1 MTFIQLT
8 RKPYHLEPAD
18 SDRSFWLRASLI
30 ECVRAS
36 DDKTGSSV
44 FTTSDDEP
52 YVVVETPDAVLA
64 LLTGDK

>member
-30 ECVRAS
+30 ESIRAG
-36 DDKTGSSV
+36 DDKTGSAV

-52 YVVVETPDAVLA
+52 YAVVETPDAVLA
-64 LLTGDK
+64 LLTGEK